1 MRSLIVLTV
10 LMIIP
15 LILFFIEYKLAKQQ
29 SKLAI
34 ILPTVV
40 LCFAIIMPIIAITS
54 IIMFVIYFVVKYLE
68 KEISNFKPGQMIY
81 DYLTFVL
88 KQVNQLDES
97 EVLSQ
102 KWIDRKSV
110 V

>member
-40 LCFAIIMPIIAITS
+40 LCFAVIMPIIAITS
-54 IIMFVIYFVVKYLE
+54 IIMFVIYIVVKYLE
-68 KEISNFKPGQMIY
+68 KE
-81 DYLTFVL
+81 
-88 KQVNQLDES
+88 KQNKVS
-97 EVLSQ
+97 E
-102 KWIDRKSV
+102 IDKMNIQDLE
-110 V
+110 